1 MPSSSR
7 SEADPRDRDL
17 PRAAPGE
24 PDGLPAADGD
34 GVTRVYGHRFSQEE
48 EAARALVWRELTRWL
63 QRYVP
68 RDASLLDIGCDRG
81 HFLRCIQAAE
91 KWAADLQDV
100 TAFLPDDVRFVRSSG
115 LTLDERL
122 PSGRFDRVFMSN
134 YLEHLPS
141 SEAVIRQLRVAAG
154 LLKPGG
160 QVLVLQPNIR
170 LVGGAYWDFIDHK
183 VPLTEHS
190 LVEAAELAGL
200 RTRRLIVRF
209 LPYTSKG
216 RLPAN
221 PRLVRAY
228 LALRPAWLLLGK
240 QTFYVGERPH

>member
-1 MPSSSR
+1 
-7 SEADPRDRDL
+7 
-17 PRAAPGE
+17 
-24 PDGLPAADGD
+24 
-34 GVTRVYGHRFSQEE
+34 
-48 EAARALVWRELTRWL
+48 VWRELARWL

-68 RDASLLDIGCDRG
+68 SDASLLDIGCDRG
-81 HFLRCIQAAE
+81 HFLRWIRAAE
-91 KWAADLQDV
+91 KWAADVQDV
-100 TAFLPDDVRFVRSSG
+100 TAFLPDDVRFVRCSG

-122 PSGRFDRVFMSN
+122 PSGSFDRVFMSN

-141 SEAVIRQLRVAAG
+141 SEAVVQQLRVAAG
-154 LLKPGG
+154 LVRPGG
-160 QVLVLQPNIR
+160 QVLVLQPNVR

-183 VPLTEHS
+183 VPLTERS

-200 RTRRLIVRF
+200 RTRRLVVRF

-221 PRLVRAY
+221 PLLVRAY

-240 QTFYVGERPH
+240 QTFYVGERPRDARPA

>member
-7 SEADPRDRDL
+7 SEADPLTRDVT
-17 PRAAPGE
+17 PEAHAH
-24 PDGLPAADGD
+24 DGLMAADGD
-34 GVTRVYGHRFSQEE
+34 DVARVYGHRFSTED
-48 EAARALVWRELTRWL
+48 EAARTLVWRELTRWL

-68 RDASLLDIGCDRG
+68 A
-81 HFLRCIQAAE
+81 
-91 KWAADLQDV
+91 
-100 TAFLPDDVRFVRSSG
+100 
-115 LTLDERL
+115 
-122 PSGRFDRVFMSN
+122 
-134 YLEHLPS
+134 
-141 SEAVIRQLRVAAG
+141 SEAVVQQLRVAAN
-154 LLKPGG
+154 LVKPGG
-160 QVLVLQPNIR
+160 RVLVLQPNIR

-221 PRLVRAY
+221 PLLVRAY

-240 QTFYVGERPH
+240 QTFYVGERARS

>member
-1 MPSSSR
+1 MPSSSM
-7 SEADPRDRDL
+7 SEADPL
-17 PRAAPGE
+17 QASGAH
-24 PDGLPAADGD
+24 DGLISADGD
-34 GVTRVYGHRFSQEE
+34 DVARVYGHRFSAED
-48 EAARALVWRELTRWL
+48 EAARTLVWRELTRWL
-63 QRYVP
+63 QRFVP
-68 RDASLLDIGCDRG
+68 ADASLLDIGCDRG
-81 HFLRCIQAAE
+81 HFVRWIGAAD

-100 TAFLPDDVRFVRSSG
+100 TGFLPDDVNFVRCSG

-122 PSGRFDRVFMSN
+122 PAGRFDRVFMSN

-141 SEAVIRQLRVAAG
+141 SEAVVRQLQVAAK

-221 PRLVRAY
+221 PLLVRAY

-240 QTFYVGERPH
+240 QTFYVGERAPS